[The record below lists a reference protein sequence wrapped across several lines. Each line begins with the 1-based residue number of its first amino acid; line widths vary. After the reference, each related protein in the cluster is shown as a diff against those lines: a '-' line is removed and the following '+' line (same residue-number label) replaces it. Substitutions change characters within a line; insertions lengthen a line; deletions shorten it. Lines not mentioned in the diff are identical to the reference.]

1 MKYLLMGLIRLY
13 QILLSPLV
21 NWRGPVCKYYPSCS
35 HYGYEAVKTHGA
47 VKGGGMTVWR
57 VLRCNPW
64 SSGGY
69 DPVRPK
75 DSRQARN
82 LSDPETSSP
91 GADPKTS
98 DRMPE
103 VRPATGGSTHSPT
116 VSGHDVAQPDLT
128 SSRGA

>member
-13 QILLSPLV
+13 QVLLSPMV
-21 NWRGPVCKYYPSCS
+21 NWRGPVCRYEPSCS

-69 DPVRPK
+69 DPVKPLCPIENQEPRWRGTSRPMRRVPLVARRLPTGRSWSVCQT
-75 DSRQARN
+75 SR
-82 LSDPETSSP
+82 T
-91 GADPKTS
+91 T
-98 DRMPE
+98 
-103 VRPATGGSTHSPT
+103 VWTGPT
-116 VSGHDVAQPDLT
+116 
-128 SSRGA
+128 

>member
-1 MKYLLMGLIRLY
+1 MKYVLMGLIRLY
-13 QILLSPLV
+13 QLVLSPVV
-21 NWRGPVCKYYPSCS
+21 NWRGPVCRYYPSCS

-64 SSGGY
+64 SAGGY
-69 DPVRPK
+69 DPVKPK
-75 DSRQARN
+75 NSRQARN

-91 GADPKTS
+91 GGPHTS
-98 DRMPE
+98 DRSTE
-103 VRPATGGSTHSPT
+103 VGNAIPPDPAGTR
-116 VSGHDVAQPDLT
+116 PDLT